1 MCIGVFC
8 VHGCIGVVT
17 FVVCFCVSVCVY
29 ACMLA
34 RACVGAMWEE
44 SFS

>member
-1 MCIGVFC
+1 M
-8 VHGCIGVVT
+8 VT

-44 SFS
+44 KASRKWGNQSMKW